1 MRLSSLLLLT
11 GLLIFACK
19 SATVSQSQTEKI
31 AQEKLGTDLVVE
43 SNSSGDYI
51 LYMQANSQTQVQ
63 ALRFIVIEVK
73 SEKVVVEKSY
83 LPGYVKWASEYSI
96 EWLDRPGMIKPEEQ
110 LSDYVKRL
118 DVRSQ
123 KF

>member
-19 SATVSQSQTEKI
+19 SATVSQSRTEKI
-31 AQEKLGTDLVVE
+31 ALEKLGTDLVVE
-43 SNSSGDYI
+43 PNSSGDYI
-51 LYMQANSQTQVQ
+51 LYKQANSPTQVQ
-63 ALRFIVIEVK
+63 ALRFLVIEVK
-73 SEKVVVEKSY
+73 SGKVVVEKSY
-83 LPGYVKWASEYSI
+83 LPGYVTWASDYDI

-110 LSDYVKRL
+110 LSDYVRRL